1 MELLAGKTYGLT
13 VSPEIF
19 AEKTWK
25 TSLAAII
32 RKQGYVLIDRT
43 SIGEFEDKAF
53 VLDGE
58 FEYEIPASEWKWFK
72 EVTPEEGEFTPE
84 EPEEVNRGNGVEAE
98 NVMRIATPEEV
109 SAGVTGSD
117 LRLMDIPQFTYRP
130 VQENP
135 LRDLRIDPSFG
146 ANLETLSIAPMPVRK
161 SDAMLRFALQHVFSG
176 GSIYQINM
184 ESELKMQEDQIANL
198 FDLHTQLTAV
208 ENLEKLLGK
217 EKKRIQQDLKPYGKK
232 NESRNLR
239 HSRKSS

>member
-1 MELLAGKTYGLT
+1 MELFAGKTYGLT
-13 VSPEIF
+13 VSPEVF

-58 FEYEIPASEWKWFK
+58 FEYEIPASEWKWFQ
-72 EVTPEEGEFTPE
+72 EVNPEDGEFTPE
-84 EPEEVNRGNGVEAE
+84 EPEKVNRGEGVEAE
-98 NVMRIATPEEV
+98 NVVRIATPEEV

-117 LRLMDIPQFTYRP
+117 LCLMDIPKFTYRP

-135 LRDLRIDPSFG
+135 MRDLRIDPSFG

-184 ESELKMQEDQIANL
+184 ESELNMQEDQIANL
-198 FDLHTQLTAV
+198 FELHTQLTAV

>member
-1 MELLAGKTYGLT
+1 MELFAGKTYGLT
-13 VSPEIF
+13 VSPEVF

-58 FEYEIPASEWKWFK
+58 FEYEIPASEWKWFQ
-72 EVTPEEGEFTPE
+72 EVNPEDGEFTPE
-84 EPEEVNRGNGVEAE
+84 EPEKVNRGEGVEAE
-98 NVMRIATPEEV
+98 NVVRIATPEEV

-117 LRLMDIPQFTYRP
+117 LCLMDIPKFTYRP

-135 LRDLRIDPSFG
+135 MRDLRIDPSFG

-184 ESELKMQEDQIANL
+184 ESELNMQEDQIANL

>member
-1 MELLAGKTYGLT
+1 MELFAGKTYGLT
-13 VSPEIF
+13 VSPEVF

-25 TSLAAII
+25 TGIANII
-32 RKQGYVLIDRT
+32 REKGYVTIDRT
-43 SIGEFEDKAF
+43 SIGEFEDRAF
-53 VLDGE
+53 IMDGGY
-58 FEYEIPASEWKWFK
+58 EYELPASLWKWFQ

-84 EPEEVNRGNGVEAE
+84 EPEEVNLGKGVETE
-98 NVMRIATPEEV
+98 NGRRIATPEEV

-117 LRLMDIPQFTYRP
+117 LCLMDIPKFTYRP

-184 ESELKMQEDQIANL
+184 ESELTMQEDQIANL

-208 ENLEKLLGK
+208 ENIEKLLGK

>member
-1 MELLAGKTYGLT
+1 MELFAGKTYGLT
-13 VSPEIF
+13 VSPEVF

-58 FEYEIPASEWKWFK
+58 YEYEIPASEWKWFK
-72 EVTPEEGEFTPE
+72 EVTPEDGEFTPE
-84 EPEEVNRGNGVEAE
+84 EAEEVNRGEGIETENG
-98 NVMRIATPEEV
+98 MRIATPEEV
-109 SAGVTGSD
+109 SAGAADSD
-117 LRLMDIPQFTYRP
+117 PRLMDIPQFMYRS
-130 VQENP
+130 VQQNP
-135 LRDLRIDPSFG
+135 MRDLKIDPSFG
-146 ANLETLSIAPMPVRK
+146 ANLETLSIAPMSVRK
-161 SDAMLRFALQHVFSG
+161 SDMMLRFALQHLFSG

-184 ESELKMQEDQIANL
+184 ESDLKMQEDQIANL

-208 ENLEKLLGK
+208 ENIEKLLGK
-217 EKKRIQQDLKPYGKK
+217 EKKRILQDLKPYGKK

-239 HSRKSS
+239 DSRKSS

>member
-25 TSLAAII
+25 TGIANII
-32 RKQGYVLIDRT
+32 REKGYVTIDRT
-43 SIGEFEDKAF
+43 SIGEFEDRAF
-53 VLDGE
+53 IMDGGY
-58 FEYEIPASEWKWFK
+58 EYELPASLWKWFK
-72 EVTPEEGEFTPE
+72 EVTPEDGEFTPE
-84 EPEEVNRGNGVEAE
+84 EPEEVNLGKGVEAE

-117 LRLMDIPQFTYRP
+117 LRLMEIPKFTYRP

-208 ENLEKLLGK
+208 ENIEKLLGK
-217 EKKRIQQDLKPYGKK
+217 EKKRILQDLKPYGKK

-239 HSRKSS
+239 NSRKSS

>member
-1 MELLAGKTYGLT
+1 MELFAGKTYGLT
-13 VSPEIF
+13 VSPEVF

-25 TSLAAII
+25 TGIANII
-32 RKQGYVLIDRT
+32 REKGYVTIDRT
-43 SIGEFEDKAF
+43 SIGEFEDRAF
-53 VLDGE
+53 IMDGGY
-58 FEYEIPASEWKWFK
+58 EYELPASLWKWFK
-72 EVTPEEGEFTPE
+72 EVTPEEGEFDKETPVE
-84 EPEEVNRGNGVEAE
+84 EPEIQTENGI
-98 NVMRIATPEEV
+98 RIATPEEV
-109 SAGVTGSD
+109 SAGVAGSD
-117 LRLMDIPQFTYRP
+117 LCLMDIPKFTYRP

-161 SDAMLRFALQHVFSG
+161 SDVMLRFALQHVFSG

-184 ESELKMQEDQIANL
+184 ESELNMQEDQIANL
-198 FDLHTQLTAV
+198 FELHTQLTAV

>member
-1 MELLAGKTYGLT
+1 MELFAGKTYGLT
-13 VSPEIF
+13 VSPEVF

-25 TSLAAII
+25 TGIANII
-32 RKQGYVLIDRT
+32 REKGYVTIDRT
-43 SIGEFEDKAF
+43 SIGEFEDRAF
-53 VLDGE
+53 IMDGGY
-58 FEYEIPASEWKWFK
+58 EYELPASLWKWFQ
-72 EVTPEEGEFTPE
+72 EVTPEDGEFDKETPVDD
-84 EPEEVNRGNGVEAE
+84 EPAPPVEHDI
-98 NVMRIATPEEV
+98 RIATPEEV

-135 LRDLRIDPSFG
+135 MRDLRIDPSFG
-146 ANLETLSIAPMPVRK
+146 ANLETLSIAPMSVRK
-161 SDAMLRFALQHVFSG
+161 SDAMLRFALQHLFSG

-184 ESELKMQEDQIANL
+184 ESELNMQEDQIANL

>member
-1 MELLAGKTYGLT
+1 MELFAGKTYGLT
-13 VSPEIF
+13 VSPEVF

-58 FEYEIPASEWKWFK
+58 FEYEIPASEWKWFQ
-72 EVTPEEGEFTPE
+72 EVNPEDGEFTPE
-84 EPEEVNRGNGVEAE
+84 EPEKVNRGEGVEAE
-98 NVMRIATPEEV
+98 NGMRIATPEEV
-109 SAGVTGSD
+109 SAGVAGSD
-117 LRLMDIPQFTYRP
+117 LCLMDIPKFTYRP

-135 LRDLRIDPSFG
+135 MRDLRIDPSFG

-184 ESELKMQEDQIANL
+184 ESELNMQEDQIANL
-198 FDLHTQLTAV
+198 FELHTQLTAV